1 MSLSVGLG
9 RSAALMVHPRAAWRT
24 LSPRGR
30 TALVVA
36 YAAVSYIVT
45 LAALIA
51 R

>member
-1 MSLSVGLG
+1 M
-9 RSAALMVHPRAAWRT
+9 ALMVHPRAAWLT

-30 TALVVA
+30 AALVA
-36 YAAVSYIVT
+36 GYAAASYLVT